1 MRCLD
6 SRVSSGLCFLF
17 LFFVI
22 SSVSLSTFYSPCRRP
37 TEQWRSLHWLRIAPS
52 LRHQS
57 LLFAASLN
65 VFFLASAASNHGGLK
80 RRNSAGSLDNVQGHR
95 VCCIKSGTNI
105 SSRRIRCQI
114 GEERICNGSGK
125 IRIEILLGHSVASVG
140 GVTTPLLSCVFS
152 CVFPCLPCLSL
163 VLFPCVFPIPFPGSV
178 PVHATL
184 HPLLVGPKKMNGGPV
199 V

>member
-1 MRCLD
+1 M
-6 SRVSSGLCFLF
+6 
-17 LFFVI
+17 
-22 SSVSLSTFYSPCRRP
+22 SLSTFYSPYRRP

-65 VFFLASAASNHGGLK
+65 VFFLASASSNHGGLK
-80 RRNSAGSLDNVQGHR
+80 RRNSAGSLNNVQGHR
-95 VCCIKSGTNI
+95 VCSIKSGTNI

-140 GVTTPLLSCVFS
+140 GVTAPLLSCLS
-152 CVFPCLPCLSL
+152 CVFPCVSS
-163 VLFPCVFPIPFPGSV
+163 CVFPIPLPAPFPIPFPIPLSV

-184 HPLLVGPKKMNGGPV
+184 HPLLVGPKKMNRGPV